1 MQTSFGITGN
11 EVLSLVICTMHIY
24 AHICVFRGGHM
35 VECPEQ
41 KILGGLKQLRGV
53 PLLWVSQAFQFRQK
67 YKWLAFGLAKS
78 QKVAQ
83 PLRR

>member
-1 MQTSFGITGN
+1 
-11 EVLSLVICTMHIY
+11 
-24 AHICVFRGGHM
+24 M